1 MSIFPKLLKFTIEL
15 MFIKV
20 NFQNK
25 AQKQNKKLNL
35 IQLNRVII
43 IHVIVKKSLKKIN
56 YCNSIMK

>member
-25 AQKQNKKLNL
+25 VQKQNKKLNL

-43 IHVIVKKSLKKIN
+43 IHVIVKKSLKKAN

>member
-25 AQKQNKKLNL
+25 KQKQKKLNL
-35 IQLNRVII
+35 IQL
-43 IHVIVKKSLKKIN
+43 KL
-56 YCNSIMK
+56 YFE